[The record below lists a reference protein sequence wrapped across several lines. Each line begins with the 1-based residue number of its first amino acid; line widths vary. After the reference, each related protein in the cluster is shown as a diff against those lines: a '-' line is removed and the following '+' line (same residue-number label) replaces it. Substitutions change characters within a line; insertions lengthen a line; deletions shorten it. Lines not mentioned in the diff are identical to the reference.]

1 MESMRPY
8 VVATIPHIIT
18 VDDEYAEHRTSVVA
32 KRKSKGGQG
41 SRDTFA

>member
-8 VVATIPHIIT
+8 VVATLPHIT
-18 VDDEYAEHRTSVVA
+18 VDDEHRTSVVA

-41 SRDTFA
+41 SRDTFAW